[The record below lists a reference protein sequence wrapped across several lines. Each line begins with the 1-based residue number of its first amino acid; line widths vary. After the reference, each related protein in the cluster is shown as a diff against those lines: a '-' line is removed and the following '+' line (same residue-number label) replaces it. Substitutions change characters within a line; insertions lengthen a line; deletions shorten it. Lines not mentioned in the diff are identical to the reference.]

1 MVSNGNGVTDLGN
14 GAKTTYSCCTKLPS
28 VQGIVVE
35 AIFPIVRGGGKQK
48 FSGMTLG
55 CTDSPPTVAC
65 AASHCQFQDD
75 VDRWVLSDGAAET
88 NPPVIAAILIPN
100 RILRVVNQPYPKTR
114 HHSC

>member
-65 AASHCQFQDD
+65 AASHCQFQVD
-75 VDRWVLSDGAAET
+75 VGRWVLSSDGAAET
-88 NPPVIAAILIPN
+88 NPPVI
-100 RILRVVNQPYPKTR
+100 ILRVVNQPYPKTQ